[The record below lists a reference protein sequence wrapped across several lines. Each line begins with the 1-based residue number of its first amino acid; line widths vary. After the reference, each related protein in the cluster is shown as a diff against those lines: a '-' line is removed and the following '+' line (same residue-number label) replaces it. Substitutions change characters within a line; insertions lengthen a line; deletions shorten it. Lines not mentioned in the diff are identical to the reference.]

1 MSRTKKII
9 PFLKLRFLFILTVIL
24 IAGGIVGTVLQDGFN
39 LGIDFEEGMRM
50 HVAIDANNEIDVED
64 IRSLLAGIDG
74 SEAQRIGPP
83 EDNQFN
89 IRVRDDGT
97 VTDFSTVMPSRIITL
112 LENSYGAGSVTELE
126 TAFVGSQFSSDLT
139 QQAALLTVLAL
150 VLILGYI
157 WFRFRFAYAVSAILT
172 LLHDVAFM
180 VAFIGLFQLEVSTA
194 TIAAVLTIIGYSL
207 NDTIVIFDRVRENE
221 GLMHEAPVETVINT
235 SITQSLSRTLITSL
249 TTLLAVL
256 AIFIF
261 TTGQIKDFAL
271 NLIVGIIVG
280 TYSSVF
286 IASPTF
292 VAIVKSR
299 RRRGK
304 SAVGGRVPEKAAVEE
319 APAGQE
325 ATAESAAGADL
336 DEAEKRRLLEQLGGG
351 GKKKPTGKSS
361 SRAQRKGKK

>member
-1 MSRTKKII
+1 MSRTKKTI
-9 PFLKLRFLFILTVIL
+9 PFLTLRLLFIVTVL
-24 IAGGIVGTVLQDGFN
+24 MVAGGVVGTILQDGFN

-50 HVAIDANNEIDVED
+50 HVDIGLSEEIDVED

-83 EDNQFN
+83 ANNEFN

-97 VTDFSTVMPSRIITL
+97 VADFSTVMPSRIITL

-139 QQAALLTVLAL
+139 QQAILLTILAL

-180 VAFIGLFQLEVSTA
+180 IAFIGLFQIEVSTA

-221 GLMHEAPVETVINT
+221 GLMHEAPIETVINT

-249 TTLLAVL
+249 TTLLAVG
-256 AIFIF
+256 AIFVF

-271 NLIVGIIVG
+271 NLIVGIVVG
-280 TYSSVF
+280 TYSSIF
-286 IASPTF
+286 IASPAF
-292 VAIVKSR
+292 VAIVKTR

-304 SAVGGRVPEKAAVEE
+304 PAVGGRVPAKVAVEQ

-325 ATAESAAGADL
+325 AKAESAARAEL
-336 DEAEKRRLLEQLGGG
+336 DEVEKRRLIEQLGGG
-351 GKKKPTGKSS
+351 GKKKAAGKSS